1 MVDVGDDVGGTD
13 MEQIEIVLNTLYLC
27 IDYAMKHIATR
38 EGAESAAEFKQEML
52 KALKSGDINM
62 ALMEETKTF
71 DFVVSKIE
79 ALGRPEA

>member
-1 MVDVGDDVGGTD
+1 MVDGSDDVGGSG

-27 IDYAMKHIATR
+27 IDYAMKYITMR
-38 EGAESAAEFKQEML
+38 EGAESAAQFKEEML

-71 DFVVSKIE
+71 DFVVSKLE
-79 ALGRPEA
+79 ALGKPNA